1 MSCARAFAR
10 TTALLALLGLA
21 CGPAGEV
28 EQPAKAAPAASDAT
42 VEERTRAVREM
53 FHLLGMVP
61 SAGQWS
67 LIAVANMNQ
76 FQEAVDAATL
86 EKLREAASEAYAPGF
101 LLDEMV
107 VHYVENFD
115 PDAARALIAYFQSP
129 LGALVK
135 EAAAKQGKTQAAE
148 YETFVTALVANPPSE
163 ARLQLADRVAAATR
177 QSDQA
182 VATLVGISTTN
193 LNAVIPLLPGTPSA
207 VVIEARTAEV
217 RDELVPR
224 AQQQATFSTLYTF
237 QELSDD
243 QLRSHVEFLES
254 GYYRWY
260 VDQLLPATERALA
273 AVGQKLADSVEAIA
287 QAG

>member
-1 MSCARAFAR
+1 MSCARAFER
-10 TTALLALLGLA
+10 TAALLALLGLA
-21 CGPAGEV
+21 CGPAEEAQQPEEV
-28 EQPAKAAPAASDAT
+28 APAVSEAT
-42 VEERTRAVREM
+42 VEERTGAIREM
-53 FHLLGMVP
+53 FRLLGMVS
-61 SAGQWS
+61 SAGQWNV
-67 LIAVANMNQ
+67 IAVANMNQ
-76 FQEAVDAATL
+76 FQEAVDADTL

-115 PDAARALIAYFQSP
+115 PDAVRALIAYFQSP

-135 EAAAKQGKTQAAE
+135 EAAARQGKTQAAD
-148 YETFVTALVANPPSE
+148 YETFVTALVANPPLE
-163 ARLQLADRVAAATR
+163 ARLQLADRVSAATR

-193 LNAVIPLLPGTPSA
+193 LNAVIPLLPGTPSPEA
-207 VVIEARTAEV
+207 IEARTAEV

-237 QELSDD
+237 RELSDA
-243 QLRSHVEFLES
+243 QLRSYVEFLES

-260 VDQLLPATERALA
+260 VDQLVPATERTLA
-273 AVGQKLADSVEAIA
+273 AVGQRLSVSVEAIA

>member
-10 TTALLALLGLA
+10 TAALLALLGLA

-76 FQEAVDAATL
+76 FQEAVDTATL

-148 YETFVTALVANPPSE
+148 YETFVTALVANPPQE

-207 VVIEARTAEV
+207 EVIEARTAEV
-217 RDELVPR
+217 RDGLVPR

-273 AVGQKLADSVEAIA
+273 AVGQKLVDSVEAIA